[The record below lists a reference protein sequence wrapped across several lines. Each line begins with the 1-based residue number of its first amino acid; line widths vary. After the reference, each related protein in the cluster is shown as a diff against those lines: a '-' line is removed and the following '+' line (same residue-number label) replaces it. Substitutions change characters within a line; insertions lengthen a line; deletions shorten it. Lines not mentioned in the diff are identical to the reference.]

1 MSTYRAHACAS
12 VTRTRVAR
20 HHLGDTK
27 YDVIKSVRVVF
38 QMLSKSQIL
47 LDYFLRYFTVAL
59 WAVNMVE
66 KLAKGDNF
74 FDTIQYN
81 EKIVE

>member
-20 HHLGDTK
+20 HDLGDTK

-47 LDYFLRYFTVAL
+47 LDYFLRYLTVAL